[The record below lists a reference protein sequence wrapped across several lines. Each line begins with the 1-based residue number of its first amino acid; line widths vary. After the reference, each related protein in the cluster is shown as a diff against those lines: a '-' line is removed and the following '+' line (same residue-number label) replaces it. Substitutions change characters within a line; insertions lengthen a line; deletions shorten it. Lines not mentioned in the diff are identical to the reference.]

1 MYAYFTITIPPYIT
15 FQLWCAYDIAS
26 SQWSSSLLSLLCH
39 NSRTYDTLVE
49 LLYGIA
55 GWPCLRIESETKRN
69 VCVHLPY
76 KIHMALALW
85 MMDTRVVINFC
96 VRPLGRKKEA
106 RQHSAAHDVFSFI
119 NDLRQWEG
127 QPNRRKAVVY
137 GVETMQSHTQR
148 LNTERI
154 ESILVGGAQY
164 MRTAIQNAKRKFK
177 YAIRWATHRNTHWTE
192 STRTPNGTISVW
204 NTSRKRTHNTRRRW
218 RRPRRRSFT

>member
-85 MMDTRVVINFC
+85 MMDTREVINFC
-96 VRPLGRKKEA
+96 VRPLGRKKKRGNIALLIVCSASSTICDNEKGNQTEE
-106 RQHSAAHDVFSFI
+106 RQLYTVWKRCKVTHSV
-119 NDLRQWEG
+119 
-127 QPNRRKAVVY
+127 
-137 GVETMQSHTQR
+137 
-148 LNTERI
+148 
-154 ESILVGGAQY
+154 
-164 MRTAIQNAKRKFK
+164 
-177 YAIRWATHRNTHWTE
+177 
-192 STRTPNGTISVW
+192 
-204 NTSRKRTHNTRRRW
+204 
-218 RRPRRRSFT
+218 